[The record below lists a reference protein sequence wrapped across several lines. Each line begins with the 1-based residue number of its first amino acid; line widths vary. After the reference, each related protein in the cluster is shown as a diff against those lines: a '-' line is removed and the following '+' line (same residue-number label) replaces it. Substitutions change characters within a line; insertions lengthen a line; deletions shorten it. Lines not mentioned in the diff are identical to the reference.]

1 MSATWVRRT
10 DSPALAACLMA
21 IALAVFAVQVIR
33 ARGGD
38 LSIFIVAGGP
48 GVDAARVPPGV
59 TVTPGIGGYDGVM
72 FYRLALDPFT
82 HERTAYGITMD
93 APSYRQQR
101 IGYPLLVWA
110 VTFGRPSAVPAALFA
125 VNFIAIVAMAWTG
138 AALARALAIHSL
150 WGLTF
155 ALYPGFLLSLVRDL
169 PEPVAGALALGG
181 VLAAIE
187 GRHWIAAL
195 LLSCAAL
202 TRETTI
208 LFAVA
213 LLGVSLYRLF
223 KKQAAAPA
231 LSFAVPLVVW
241 LIWQIVLTSWWGVA
255 PVRGGAPAWSVPFV
269 ELGRLIGASLTRK
282 THVQRLYL
290 AECVYVVAIIVLVLI
305 AWRRSKINPEWR
317 LAWCLYL
324 VLGSILQHEVWQE
337 DFGFLRV
344 LSEWFI
350 AGNLILLASTPRIRF
365 AASAATVGLWIYLA
379 HDLVTFLR

>member
-1 MSATWVRRT
+1 
-10 DSPALAACLMA
+10 MA
-21 IALAVFAVQVIR
+21 IGLAVFAVHVIR

-38 LSIFIVAGGP
+38 ISIFIVAGGP
-48 GVDAARVPPGV
+48 GVDAARTPPGV

-101 IGYPLLVWA
+101 IGYPLLVWLI
-110 VTFGRPSAVPAALFA
+110 TLGRPRSVPVALFA

-169 PEPVAGALALGG
+169 PEPVAGSLALGG
-181 VLAAIE
+181 VLAAIK

-213 LLGVSLYRLF
+213 LFVVSLYRLF
-223 KKQAAAPA
+223 RKQAAAPV

-241 LIWQIVLTSWWGVA
+241 LVWQIVLTAWWGVA
-255 PVRGGAPAWSVPFV
+255 PVKGGAPAWSVPFV
-269 ELGRLIGASLTRK
+269 ELGRLIGVSLTRT

-290 AECVYVVAIIVLVLI
+290 AECLYLVAIIVLVLV
-305 AWRRSKINPEWR
+305 AWRVSKVTSEWR

-324 VLGSILQHEVWQE
+324 ILGSILQHEVWQE

-350 AGNLILLASTPRIRF
+350 VSNLILMASTPRIRF
-365 AASAATVGLWIYLA
+365 AGAAVTAGLWLYLA